1 MTTAVRMRA
10 AHNSRASQ
18 VSTVEEQ
25 SNEDDAADRRAA
37 AARRRAG
44 ADTPDARRARL
55 VAAVSMRSSH
65 RGVLRDC
72 TLVRTIALGDALPA
86 GAAAVEIRGGTESAA
101 RRACEIVGP
110 IAKRARSW
118 GELHRDLANEN
129 IAYQAKGSGAVL
141 VIDGIVVKASTARD
155 ASRTKLEKRLGP
167 FEPASDAVAKI
178 VTLEAGREHPPR
190 PAPGVD
196 PDTFAASCEAKRAAS
211 LAQLAYQTTYAPLAF
226 VPMLM
231 AAVAGGAPRAAP
243 GVREI
248 ARQGGNPKPKWV
260 PVTRASAPDL
270 HPKNLL
276 AHYDTALQADRY
288 RLVAER
294 SGTPQPTDDGAK
306 GADRGPDRVVQL
318 SPRPMAEIAAA
329 WHELMAA
336 AGSSCAVFLKPQ
348 ADKRH
353 HIVLSGLNDDDLADL
368 RQRHT
373 PSLVLQSSAKRYE
386 VVLSTGRIGLPY
398 ETAAVAAAATQLRER
413 YRAERG
419 RYGLCIRDDRASLGT
434 QEPATAAFPVYAQV
448 VDGAGLVC
456 RRLKTLITDWI
467 VTFCRWLGRGAASR
481 LGRGRRPE
489 GAPEPENAPI
499 YWAHRADILAFWQG
513 RWPDASRVDTLIARR
528 MQAGGHTEPDVAALI
543 TACAP
548 AVDTIGRHDWDTYGR
563 RAAAHAF
570 HDTEDSCWAYD
581 QSPADWQ
588 IELEKAVKARTESRK
603 TTSLPPIDIIPE
615 IQPLPEEDHGK
626 RKRTGPATP
635 GSGNKRDDGFGIR
648 SDHGYRGSDPSGESR
663 AFGSLD

>member
-1 MTTAVRMRA
+1 MKVRA
-10 AHNSRASQ
+10 AYKSRASQ
-18 VSTVEEQ
+18 VPAVEGDFE
-25 SNEDDAADRRAA
+25 EDDAADRRAA

-44 ADTPDARRARL
+44 ADTPEARLARRL
-55 VAAVSMRSSH
+55 AAVSMRLSH

-72 TLVRTIALGDALPA
+72 TLVRNIALGDALPA
-86 GAAAVEIRGGTESAA
+86 EAAAVEIRGGTESAA
-101 RRACEIVGP
+101 RRACEIAGP

-118 GELHRDLANEN
+118 SELHRDLAREN
-129 IAYQAKGSGAVL
+129 IAYQTKGSGAVL
-141 VIDGIVVKASTARD
+141 VIDGVVVKASTARD
-155 ASRTKLEKRLGP
+155 ASRTKLEKRLGL
-167 FEPASDAVAKI
+167 FEPASEAVAKS
-178 VTLEAGREHPPR
+178 VTSEAGREHPPR

-196 PDTFAASCEAKRAAS
+196 PDTFAAFCEAKRAAS
-211 LAQLAYQTTYAPLAF
+211 LAQLTYQTTYAPLAF
-226 VPMLM
+226 APMLM

-248 ARQGGNPKPKWV
+248 ARQVGNPKPKWV
-260 PVTRASAPDL
+260 PVTRASAPGL
-270 HPKNLL
+270 HPESLL
-276 AHYDTALQADRY
+276 THYHTALQADRY
-288 RLVAER
+288 RVVAER
-294 SGTPQPTDDGAK
+294 SGTPQPTDDGAT
-306 GADRGPDRVVQL
+306 GADRRPDRVVQL
-318 SPRPMAEIAAA
+318 SPRPMAEIATA
-329 WHELMAA
+329 WPAFEAA
-336 AGSSCAVFLKPQ
+336 AGSPSAVFLKPQ

-353 HIVLSGLNDDDLADL
+353 HVVLSGLDADDLADL

-373 PSLVLQSSAKRYE
+373 PSLVLKSSAKRYE
-386 VVLSTGRIGLPY
+386 VVLSADRIGLPY

-419 RYGLCIRDDRASLGT
+419 RYGICFRDDRASHDAKG
-434 QEPATAAFPVYAQV
+434 PATAASPVYAQI

-467 VTFCRWLGRGAASR
+467 VTFCRRLGRGAVSR

-528 MQAGGHTEPDVAALI
+528 MQASGHTEPDVAALI

-548 AVDTIGRHDWDTYGR
+548 AVDRIGRHDWGNYGR

-581 QSPADWQ
+581 RSPAIWR
-588 IELEKAVKARTESRK
+588 IELEKAVKARAESRK
-603 TTSLPPIDIIPE
+603 TSSQPSIDIIPE
-615 IQPLPEEDHGK
+615 IQPVPEDDHDK

-635 GSGNKRDDGFGIR
+635 GSGNKRDDGFGI
-648 SDHGYRGSDPSGESR
+648 
-663 AFGSLD
+663 